1 MKLTAHDVILR
12 PVVTEQAARLTEQ
25 HNKYTFRVHRD
36 ANKIQIR
43 DAVQTL
49 FNVKVKKVRTINMPA
64 KRKGGL
70 RVRTP
75 GVRSPWKK
83 AIVAL
88 APGDKID
95 LV

>member
-1 MKLTAHDVILR
+1 MKLTVHDIILR
-12 PVVTEQAARLTEQ
+12 PVVTEHAARLTER

-43 DAVQTL
+43 EAVKTL
-49 FNVKVKKVRTINMPA
+49 FNVKVTKVHTINMPA

-75 GVRSPWKK
+75 GIRSPWKK
-83 AIVAL
+83 AIITL
-88 APGDKID
+88 AKGDTIN